1 MLPWMLGHIYMD
13 GDLVR
18 RWKDFAATQNPA
30 SVARTRLPVHAS
42 TAVEDVLVT
51 DARHHDPVGGTRPRP
66 E

>member
-30 SVARTRLPVHAS
+30 PVARTRLLSMLQPPWRTS
-42 TAVEDVLVT
+42 S
-51 DARHHDPVGGTRPRP
+51 
-66 E
+66 